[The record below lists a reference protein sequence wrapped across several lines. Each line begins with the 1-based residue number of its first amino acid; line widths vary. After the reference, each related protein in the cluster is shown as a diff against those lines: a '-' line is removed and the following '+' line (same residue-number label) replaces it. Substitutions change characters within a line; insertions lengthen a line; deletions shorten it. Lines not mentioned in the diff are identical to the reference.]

1 MPKVTK
7 ARGRVEGVRAG
18 VGIQIRLCLL
28 VMVMPCHLSEDYGV
42 ITPAQSVILASLP
55 LLVTALLYSLW
66 FA

>member
-1 MPKVTK
+1 MSKVTK
-7 ARGRVEGVRAG
+7 ARGRVESVRAG

-55 LLVTALLYSLW
+55 L
-66 FA
+66 